1 MLAKTTIRYN
11 QANTMTTPDLT
22 TRPEP
27 RPTLQALTEEMAR
40 LKAENQWLKEQLGLA
55 KHRLFAPSS
64 EKSPVGQEAMLFNE
78 AEACAAPEV
87 PDPVSETITY
97 TRRKFAG
104 QRELNLAGLPVE
116 EILYDLPAH
125 EQVCPQCDGA
135 LHEMGADVRTEIKI
149 IPATIT
155 VVHHIRP
162 KYTCRHC
169 QTHAIK
175 TPVLTAS
182 MPAPAFP
189 GSLASPSAVA
199 HIMVQKFVEGS
210 PLYRQE
216 HSFARLG
223 FSLSRQTMANWMLA
237 GAKWLTPLYA
247 RMKVHLLK
255 RDIAHAD
262 ETTLQVLHE
271 DGRAAQSSS
280 YLWLYRSGRH
290 GPAIVL
296 FDYQTTRA
304 SAHPSAFLKGF
315 RGFLHVDGYVG
326 YEGLTGVTLVGCW
339 AHARRKFMEAIN
351 VLPAPERKKGGTAA
365 HKGLDFCN
373 QLFEIERDL
382 HDVTPEERLAGR
394 QQRSTRVLAQFRAW
408 LDQMSV
414 SALPKSKLGEA
425 ITYCLN
431 QWRKLNAF
439 LLDGRLELDN
449 NRSERAIKPFVIGRK
464 NWLFANTPGGA
475 RSSATIYSLV
485 ETAKENGLNPFTY
498 LTYLF
503 ERLPTITLK
512 DPVAVDALLP
522 WSAAVQALCRVP
534 DKPIRP
540 VGSQ

>member
-1 MLAKTTIRYN
+1 
-11 QANTMTTPDLT
+11 MTTTDTT
-22 TRPEP
+22 TRPETL
-27 RPTLQALTEEMAR
+27 PTPEALALENAQ
-40 LKAENQWLKEQLGLA
+40 LKAEIQWLKEQLGLA

-64 EKSPVGQEAMLFNE
+64 EKTPVGQEVMLFNE

-87 PDPVSETITY
+87 PEPVTETITY
-97 TRRKFAG
+97 TRRKYQG

-116 EILYDLPAH
+116 EIVYDLPQD
-125 EQVCPQCDGA
+125 EQVCPQCEGA
-135 LHEMGADVRTEIKI
+135 LHAMGADVRTEVKI
-149 IPATIT
+149 IPAT
-155 VVHHIRP
+155 VVVVRHVRP

-169 QTHAIK
+169 QNQEVK
-175 TPVLTAS
+175 TPVLTAA

-189 GSLASPSAVA
+189 NSLASPAVA
-199 HIMVQKFVEGS
+199 HIMVQKFVEGV

-216 HSFARLG
+216 QSFGRLG
-223 FSLSRQTMANWMLA
+223 FSLSRQTMANWMLV
-237 GAKWLTPLYA
+237 GADWLKPVYA
-247 RMKVHLLK
+247 RMKFHLLK

-262 ETTLQVLHE
+262 ETTLQVLQE
-271 DGRAAQSSS
+271 AGRSAQSTS
-280 YLWLYRSGRH
+280 YMWLYRSGRDD
-290 GPAIVL
+290 PAIVL

-304 SAHPSAFLKGF
+304 GAHPAAFLKGF
-315 RGFLHVDGYVG
+315 RGYLHVDGYVG

-339 AHARRKFMEAIN
+339 AHARRKFLEAIN
-351 VLPAPERKKGGTAA
+351 VLPAPERKKGGTHA

-382 HDVTPEERLAGR
+382 HEVTPEERLSGR
-394 QQRSTRVLAQFRAW
+394 KQRSTPVLALFRAW
-408 LDQMSV
+408 LDEISI

-464 NWLFANTPGGA
+464 NWLFANTPAGA

-503 ERLPTITLK
+503 ERLPNINLK
-512 DPVAVDALLP
+512 DPVAVDELLP
-522 WSAAVQALCRVP
+522 WSDAVQALCHVP
-534 DKPIRP
+534 AKPTRP
-540 VGSQ
+540 A